1 MASSHSK
8 DAGLIGKSVIM
19 LSQRTI
25 RSTNRA
31 VGVGLH
37 SSERVELTLHPAAVD
52 TGIVFRRVDLPKPV
66 SIALQPDAVVDTR
79 MATTLGVGDVKIHT
93 VEHLLSACAGLGIDN
108 LLVDVDAE
116 EIPILDGSA
125 SSFVYLLQSSG
136 LQDQPA
142 PRRFIR
148 MHKPVEVR
156 THDRDG
162 DKWARLEPYD
172 GFRLHFA
179 IEFDHPAIDQTA
191 QDYAFDFSMTAYVRE
206 IARARTFGFMRD
218 VDALRERGLAQGG
231 SMENAIVMDES
242 RILNQEGLRFDAEFV
257 KHKMLDAIGDLYVAG
272 HPIIG
277 AYSAYR
283 SGHAVNNA
291 LLRAVMAD
299 PDAFEV
305 VSFAH
310 AEDAPIGYR
319 STLKVAA

>member
-37 SSERVELTLHPAAVD
+37 SSERVELTLHPADVD
-52 TGIVFRRVDLPKPV
+52 SGIVFRRVDLHKPV

-79 MATTLGVGDVKIHT
+79 MATTLGVGDAKIHT

-136 LQDQPA
+136 LQDQSA

-148 MHKPVEVR
+148 MRSKPA
-156 THDRDG
+156 
-162 DKWARLEPYD
+162 K
-172 GFRLHFA
+172 
-179 IEFDHPAIDQTA
+179 
-191 QDYAFDFSMTAYVRE
+191 
-206 IARARTFGFMRD
+206 
-218 VDALRERGLAQGG
+218 LA
-231 SMENAIVMDES
+231 
-242 RILNQEGLRFDAEFV
+242 
-257 KHKMLDAIGDLYVAG
+257 
-272 HPIIG
+272 
-277 AYSAYR
+277 
-283 SGHAVNNA
+283 
-291 LLRAVMAD
+291 
-299 PDAFEV
+299 
-305 VSFAH
+305 
-310 AEDAPIGYR
+310 APTV
-319 STLKVAA
+319 STLAL

>member
-1 MASSHSK
+1 
-8 DAGLIGKSVIM
+8 M

-25 RSTNRA
+25 RSANRA

-37 SSERVELTLHPAAVD
+37 SSERVELTLHPAPPD
-52 TGIVFRRVDLPKPV
+52 TGIVFRRTDLPQPV
-66 SIALQPDAVVDTR
+66 TIALHPQAVVDTR
-79 MATTLGVGDVKIHT
+79 MATTLGAGDAKIHT

-125 SSFVYLLQSSG
+125 SSFVYLLQSAG
-136 LQDQPA
+136 LQQQAA
-142 PRRFIR
+142 PKRFIR
-148 MHKPVEVR
+148 MRHAVEVR
-156 THDRDG
+156 SSDRDG
-162 DKWARLEPYD
+162 EKWARLEPHE
-172 GFRLHFA
+172 GFRLRFA
-179 IEFDHPAIDQTA
+179 IEFDHPAIDQTV
-191 QDYAFDFSMTAYVRE
+191 QDYSFDFDMQAYVRD

-218 VDALRERGLAQGG
+218 VDALRELGLAQGG

-257 KHKMLDAIGDLYVAG
+257 KHKMLDAIGDLYVIG

-291 LLRAVMAD
+291 LLRAVLAD
-299 PDAFEV
+299 PDSYDI
-305 VSFAH
+305 VSFAD
-310 AEDAPIGYR
+310 ATDAPAGYR
-319 STLKVAA
+319 DTLKAAA